1 MLAHV
6 WFMPMC
12 SQISTS
18 GSEACVAGKP
28 GSPLLPR
35 GQSPVTLCKRLPPS
49 FRCLLAW
56 PRPQRA
62 MCRPGRL
69 NDRE

>member
-1 MLAHV
+1 MFAHV
-6 WFMPMC
+6 WFMPIC

-49 FRCLLAW
+49 FAVSSPGPDRSGRCVGL
-56 PRPQRA
+56 
-62 MCRPGRL
+62 G
-69 NDRE
+69 D